1 MYKASTVAAYVV
13 WFYNQHNKT
22 INNIKLHK
30 ILYFLQAE
38 FLVGK
43 GTPCFSDEIEA
54 WETGPVVPDVYR
66 EYKKFGNSAIPV
78 MFTGPFNITVED
90 EIMIV
95 NILKTSF
102 KFSTF
107 DLMCLSQNQTP
118 WIRAY
123 NRPGNNRTIYN
134 NSIVEFFKNK
144 EK

>member
-1 MYKASTVAAYVV
+1 
-13 WFYNQHNKT
+13 
-22 INNIKLHK
+22 
-30 ILYFLQAE
+30 
-38 FLVGK
+38 
-43 GTPCFSDEIEA
+43 
-54 WETGPVVPDVYR
+54 
-66 EYKKFGNSAIPV
+66 
-78 MFTGPFNITVED
+78 
-90 EIMIV
+90 MIV